1 MQLDANAV
9 TGARVPV
16 IEQTRA
22 ELVPAVAAWDR
33 AIRPA
38 TPAAPGRLG
47 ELLIGIH
54 ASNRCLPAVAIDAVV
69 LTLVGL
75 AVGVVPPWLSAI
87 WAAAVVFAGYLG
99 SMYGDRDTIQTRG
112 MLWYPGKAVV
122 PVSLVAFA
130 GLGSG
135 LLHRREATL
144 LVVLAVAA
152 LSTVRLATWLTLAV
166 MRQRGASLRPAMV
179 IGDGPSAD
187 VVWRKLAEFPEGGL
201 RPVAHV
207 PMEALATAGTLEHEI
222 RMAGAQHVVVV
233 PTHAD
238 EVGLATHLRRTRGLD
253 TRLSIVPPLADL
265 FLHPGS
271 VSELGGV
278 PFIPLGRAFRGRT
291 TFPGKRPMDVIVAS
305 LVLLLAAPLL
315 LVAAI
320 AIKLDD
326 GGPVF
331 FRQRRV
337 GKGGETF
344 GMLKLRSMVVGAD
357 RLQSDLGAHNVS
369 NGLLFRMERDPRVTR
384 VGRVLRRCSIDE
396 LPQLWNVIRGT
407 MSLVGPRPLPV
418 DPDKFDDAATERH
431 DVLPGITG
439 YWQISGGNGL
449 SYEEMI
455 KLDLAYIRSW
465 SLWLDVRLLA
475 RTLPALVHRHDP
487 C

>member
-1 MQLDANAV
+1 VQLDVNAV
-9 TGARVPV
+9 TLGRIPV
-16 IEQTRA
+16 IEQSRT
-22 ELVPAVAAWDR
+22 ELVAPVAAWDLGLR
-33 AIRPA
+33 SA
-38 TPAAPGRLG
+38 TPAPGRLS
-47 ELLIGIH
+47 EILIGIH
-54 ASNRCLPAVAIDAVV
+54 ASNRCISAVAVDAAV

-75 AVGVVPPWLSAI
+75 GVGVVPPWLSAV
-87 WAAAVVFAGYLG
+87 WAAAVVLLGYLG
-99 SMYGDRDTIQTRG
+99 RMYGDRDTIQTRG
-112 MLWYPGKAVV
+112 VLWYPGKSVV
-122 PVSLVAFA
+122 PVSLVAFC

-144 LVVLAVAA
+144 LVVLAVVA
-152 LSTVRLATWLTLAV
+152 LSAVRLVTWLTLAV
-166 MRQRGASLRPAMV
+166 TRQRGTSLRPAMV
-179 IGDGPSAD
+179 VGSGPSAD
-187 VVWRKLAEFPEGGL
+187 VVWRKLTDFPEGGL

-207 PMEALATAGTLEHEI
+207 PMDALSTDGALAREI
-222 RMAGAQHVVVV
+222 RRSGVQHVVVV
-233 PTHAD
+233 PAHVD
-238 EVGLATHLRRTRGLD
+238 EVNLAAHLQRTRGLD

-265 FLHPGS
+265 FLHPAR

-291 TFPGKRPMDVIVAS
+291 SFPGKRQMDVLVAS
-305 LVLLLAAPLL
+305 VVLLVASPLL
-315 LVAAI
+315 LLAAI

-357 RLQSDLGAHNVS
+357 RLQAELGDHNVS
-369 NGLLFRMERDPRVTR
+369 DGLLFRMARDPRVTR
-384 VGRVLRRCSIDE
+384 VGRLLRRSSIDE

-418 DPDKFDDAATERH
+418 DPTKFDGLATERH

-475 RTLPALVHRHDP
+475 RTIPALVHRHDP